1 MYYDESLKRIENRFY
16 LKDIKGLPL
25 TSPVKKIIKEKKKGE
40 YNNLI
45 NKDNI
50 PIAFITNSD
59 NIELII
65 PNYTNYLAI
74 ENLMDP
80 HNKNYYKLKN

>member
-1 MYYDESLKRIENRFY
+1 M
-16 LKDIKGLPL
+16 
-25 TSPVKKIIKEKKKGE
+25 
-40 YNNLI
+40 NLI
-45 NKDNI
+45 NKYNI

-80 HNKNYYKLKN
+80 HNKNYYKLKNWNLFKNSLNYNI

>member
-1 MYYDESLKRIENRFY
+1 M
-16 LKDIKGLPL
+16 
-25 TSPVKKIIKEKKKGE
+25 
-40 YNNLI
+40 NLI
-45 NKDNI
+45 NKYNI

-80 HNKNYYKLKN
+80 HNNKNYYKLKNWNLFKNSFNYNI

>member
-1 MYYDESLKRIENRFY
+1 M
-16 LKDIKGLPL
+16 
-25 TSPVKKIIKEKKKGE
+25 
-40 YNNLI
+40 NLI
-45 NKDNI
+45 NKYNI

-80 HNKNYYKLKN
+80 HNNKNYYKLKN